1 MIVARQDGIIM
12 KSVDPK
18 IVIYKLVPRINI
30 ALIVCVF
37 VLGGYLLF
45 LVTSPYK
52 ISVQHKRNSNVLWKK
67 DTASKLPVFDASVL
81 RQRPL
86 FGAGGKK
93 SSAHENKVMVL
104 LGVAMGDKKSAMIRD
119 VKANKDYYCSEG
131 DMVGDY
137 RVKEIQKDKV
147 IIEYEGS
154 VIEIAR

>member
-1 MIVARQDGIIM
+1 M
-12 KSVDPK
+12 KPVDPK
-18 IVIYKLVPRINI
+18 VVLYNFVPRINI

-52 ISVQHKRNSNVLWKK
+52 ISVQHKMNAGVLWKK
-67 DTASKLPVFDASVL
+67 DIAAKLPVFDESVL

-93 SSAHENKVMVL
+93 TAAHDNKLMIL

-119 VKANKDYYCSEG
+119 VKANKDYYCVEG

-137 RVKEIQKDKV
+137 LVKDIQKDKV
-147 IIEYEGS
+147 AMEYEGS
-154 VIEIAR
+154 VIEISR